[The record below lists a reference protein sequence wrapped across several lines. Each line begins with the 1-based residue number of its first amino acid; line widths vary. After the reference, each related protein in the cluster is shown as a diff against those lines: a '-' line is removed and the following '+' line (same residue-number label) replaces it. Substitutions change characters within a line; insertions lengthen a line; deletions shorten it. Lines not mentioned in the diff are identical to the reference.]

1 MLMNVIESNLISYE
15 YDLLC
20 RISTRF
26 QIPLEDLKKESA
38 WFVEQAK
45 EVIVEQAKEVIVEQA
60 KEVIVEQ
67 AKEVIVEQAKEVIVE
82 EEKEVEL
89 EVETYSYVESNDA
102 PVVVAQVE
110 TPVLVAPVLV
120 APKKKNVKTTVKT
133 TANAEKEAEK
143 MRKLEE
149 KAQKEA
155 EKRRKQEEKAQK
167 DGEKKNKNNKKKKG
181 AVEEVEEMRDL
192 FASMVLTRT
201 PSSQL
206 EDSVSLECDEDKET
220 VIMSDSEDEEST
232 CYLKKKSEHESVKV
246 VMRDINGTR
255 YLISQEG
262 EVFED
267 STKNKVGM
275 WCEETMAIV

>member
-38 WFVEQAK
+38 WFVGQAK
-45 EVIVEQAKEVIVEQA
+45 EVIVEQAKEVIMEQS
-60 KEVIVEQ
+60 
-67 AKEVIVEQAKEVIVE
+67 KEVIVEQAKEVIVE

-89 EVETYSYVESNDA
+89 EVETYSYTESNDA

-110 TPVLVAPVLV
+110 TPVLVAPVVVAPVLV
-120 APKKKNVKTTVKT
+120 APKKKNVKS

-143 MRKLEE
+143 EAEKMRKQEE

-167 DGEKKNKNNKKKKG
+167 DGEKKNKNNKNNKKKKG

-192 FASMVLTRT
+192 FASMVLTRA

-275 WCEETMAIV
+275 WCEETMTIV

>member
-1 MLMNVIESNLISYE
+1 M
-15 YDLLC
+15 
-20 RISTRF
+20 
-26 QIPLEDLKKESA
+26 
-38 WFVEQAK
+38 
-45 EVIVEQAKEVIVEQA
+45 
-60 KEVIVEQ
+60 EQ

-89 EVETYSYVESNDA
+89 EVETYSYTESNDA

-110 TPVLVAPVLV
+110 TPVLVAPVVVAPVLV
-120 APKKKNVKTTVKT
+120 APKKKNVKS

-143 MRKLEE
+143 MRKQEE

-167 DGEKKNKNNKKKKG
+167 DGEKKNKNNKNNKKKKG

-192 FASMVLTRT
+192 FASMVLTRA

-220 VIMSDSEDEEST
+220 VIMSDSEDEDST

-275 WCEETMAIV
+275 WCEETMTIV